1 MPMYENLKFPAS
13 AMVVTVEL
21 IKIAT
26 FDLIPT
32 DSIDSVLWYF
42 PEEEAFSLS
51 LETAGVEATLFL
63 QNIGL
68 ILYLIMLNIL
78 LGVLYLL
85 LLPARNSA

>member
-1 MPMYENLKFPAS
+1 MYEKLKFPAS
-13 AMVVTVEL
+13 AMLVMVEL

-32 DSIDSVLWYF
+32 DSIDNVLWYF

-51 LETAGVEATLFL
+51 LETAGVEAKLFM

-68 ILYLIMLNIL
+68 NMYLIMLNIL
-78 LGVLYLL
+78 FGVLYLL